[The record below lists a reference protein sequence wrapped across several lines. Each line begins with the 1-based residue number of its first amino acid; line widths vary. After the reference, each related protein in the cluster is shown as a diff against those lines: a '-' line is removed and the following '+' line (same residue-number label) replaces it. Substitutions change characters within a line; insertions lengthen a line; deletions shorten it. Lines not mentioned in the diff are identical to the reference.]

1 MIRIIMITI
10 IITIIIIVIII
21 AIIIIIVII
30 INPRC
35 TEVLSWHTADDSYAS
50 WSGWDL

>member
-1 MIRIIMITI
+1 MIIIIMITI
-10 IITIIIIVIII
+10 IITIIIVIII
-21 AIIIIIVII
+21 AIIIIVII

>member
-21 AIIIIIVII
+21 AIIIIVII